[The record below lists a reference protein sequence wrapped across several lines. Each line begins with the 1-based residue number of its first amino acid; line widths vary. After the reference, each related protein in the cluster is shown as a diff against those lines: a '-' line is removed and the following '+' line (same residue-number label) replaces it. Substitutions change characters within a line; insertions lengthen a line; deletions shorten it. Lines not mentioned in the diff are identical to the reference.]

1 MNKKL
6 ESRIAYLEKLLLNKK
21 YVKNEGTS
29 DKNLDAVAEAIYS
42 SANDIQRAC
51 QSLAAVIQAA
61 KEVNLP
67 EVENALSLCEDDFP
81 QRWVEKYNRILSRK

>member
-6 ESRIAYLEKLLLNKK
+6 ESRIACLEKLLLNKEHA
-21 YVKNEGTS
+21 KNES
-29 DKNLDAVAEAIYS
+29 VDAVADAIYS
-42 SANDIQRAC
+42 AANDIQRVC
-51 QSLAAVIQAA
+51 QSLAVVIQAA

-81 QRWVEKYNRILSRK
+81 QRWIDRYNRILSRK

>member
-6 ESRIAYLEKLLLNKK
+6 ESRIASLEKLLLNKNNI
-21 YVKNEGTS
+21 KNENI
-29 DKNLDAVAEAIYS
+29 DVVAEAIYNAAS
-42 SANDIQRAC
+42 DVKRIC
-51 QSLAAVIQAA
+51 QSLAVVIQAA

-81 QRWVEKYNRILSRK
+81 QIWIERYNRILSRK